1 MTSEWVKC
9 MSYDGTTINHI
20 NFSLVT
26 IVTPH
31 ATGSRVT
38 FTGAGNDY
46 AHLKETPDE
55 LFRMLNE
62 VKNASRP

>member
-1 MTSEWVKC
+1 M
-9 MSYDGTTINHI
+9 
-20 NFSLVT
+20 
-26 IVTPH
+26 
-31 ATGSRVT
+31 T

-55 LFRMLNE
+55 PFKMLNK